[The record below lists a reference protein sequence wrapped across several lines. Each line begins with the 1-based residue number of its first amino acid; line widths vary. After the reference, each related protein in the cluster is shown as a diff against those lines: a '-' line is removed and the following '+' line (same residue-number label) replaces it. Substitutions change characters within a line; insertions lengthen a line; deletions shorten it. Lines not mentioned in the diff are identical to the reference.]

1 MAITPTIGELRQ
13 RVRFETTK
21 AIENELGELTGGWRP
36 LVSGVAARLVPT
48 KGGED
53 VRAARM
59 AGTVTYDLVVRSTEA
74 TRKVTAADRLVDE
87 RTGAVFAIR
96 TPPLNL
102 DGRGRFLTFT
112 VEAGGLTQ

>member
-1 MAITPTIGELRQ
+1 MEG
-13 RVRFETTK
+13 V
-21 AIENELGELTGGWRP
+21 WRP

-53 VRAARM
+53 VRASRLS
-59 AGTVTYDLVVRSTEA
+59 GTVTYDLVVRSTQT
-74 TRKVTAADRLVDE
+74 TRAITAADRLVDE

-102 DGRGRFLTFT
+102 DGRDRFLTFT
-112 VEAGGLTQ
+112 VEAGGLTDG

>member
-1 MAITPTIGELRQ
+1 MAIIPTIGELRH
-13 RVRFETTK
+13 RVRFEAQK

-59 AGTVTYDLVVRSTEA
+59 SGTVTYDLVVRSTQS
-74 TRKVTAADRLVDE
+74 TRAITAADRLVDE

-102 DGRGRFLTFT
+102 DGRDRFLTFT

>member
-1 MAITPTIGELRQ
+1 LAILPNIGEMRH
-13 RVRFETTK
+13 RVRFERQRSE
-21 AIENELGELTGGWRP
+21 ANEIGDLTGVWRP

-59 AGTVTYDLVVRSTEA
+59 AGTVTFDLTIRSTQS
-74 TRKVTAADRLVDE
+74 TRAVTASDRLVDE
-87 RTGAVFAIR
+87 RSGAVYAVL

-102 DGRGRFLTFT
+102 DGKDRFLTFT

>member
-1 MAITPTIGELRQ
+1 MAIIPTIGELRQ
-13 RVRFETTK
+13 RVRFETQK
-21 AIENELGELTGGWRP
+21 ATENELGELTGGWRP
-36 LVSGVAARLVPT
+36 LVSGVAARLIPT

-59 AGTVTYDLVVRSTEA
+59 SGTVTYDLVVRSTA
-74 TRKVTAADRLVDE
+74 STRSITAADRLVDE
-87 RTGAVFAIR
+87 RTGAIFAIR

-102 DGRGRFLTFT
+102 DGKGRFLTFT